1 MDAARYTG
9 LPEVCMSKTTSA
21 QDVYNYVRDKII
33 ARELFPGNRIVEE
46 ELADALHTSRTTVRA
61 GLTRLHYDGFIEVR
75 RNRGAFVARPT
86 LADMNRIYEM
96 RMVLETAAGRMAL
109 DHITEAAL
117 QRMEKHLQD
126 MIELEKDYSM
136 AEYVRLN
143 QLFHWEIV
151 RAAGNEYLEKY
162 LQELFNKSAISLM
175 FYDASKSG
183 RLSIVTHRALLE
195 ALKARD
201 AEALE
206 KAIIEDIDCAANC
219 ISIG

>member
-1 MDAARYTG
+1 M
-9 LPEVCMSKTTSA
+9 VKTVSA

-46 ELADALHTSRTTVRA
+46 ELAEALHTSRTTVRS

-75 RNRGAFVARPT
+75 RNRGAFVAKPT
-86 LADMNRIYEM
+86 LADMNRVYEM
-96 RMVLETAAGRMAL
+96 RSILETAAGRLAL
-109 DHITEAAL
+109 PRITEAAL

-136 AEYVRLN
+136 AKYVRLN
-143 QLFHWEIV
+143 QQFHWEIV

-183 RLSIVTHRALLE
+183 KLSIVTHQALLD
-195 ALKARD
+195 ALRARD

-206 KAIIEDIDCAANC
+206 KAILDDIDCAANC
-219 ISIG
+219 IIIT

>member
-1 MDAARYTG
+1 M
-9 LPEVCMSKTTSA
+9 VKTVSA

-46 ELADALHTSRTTVRA
+46 ELAEALHTSRTTVRS

-75 RNRGAFVARPT
+75 RNRGAFVAKPT
-86 LADMNRIYEM
+86 LADMNRVYEM
-96 RMVLETAAGRMAL
+96 RSILETAAGRLAL
-109 DHITEAAL
+109 PRINEAAL

-143 QLFHWEIV
+143 QQFHWEIV

-162 LQELFNKSAISLM
+162 LQELK
-175 FYDASKSG
+175 
-183 RLSIVTHRALLE
+183 
-195 ALKARD
+195 
-201 AEALE
+201 
-206 KAIIEDIDCAANC
+206 
-219 ISIG
+219 